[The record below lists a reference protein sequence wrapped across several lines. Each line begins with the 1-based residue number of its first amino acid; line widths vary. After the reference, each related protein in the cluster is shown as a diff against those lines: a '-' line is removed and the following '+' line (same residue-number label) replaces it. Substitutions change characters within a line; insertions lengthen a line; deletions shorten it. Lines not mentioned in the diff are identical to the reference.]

1 MVSIVFASD
10 NYHRDFLCKG
20 EAKFNHHQDAI
31 QAVAR
36 AGHGRVLVSN
46 GKVVNVERNTTGG
59 FVRGH
64 VDIETAGR
72 LLTINFQNENLLARF
87 DDGQIVASVPD
98 LITLV
103 EQDSAEPLATEIVK
117 YGYRVSVLVFPAAEP
132 MTTSQALDFVGL
144 KAFGYDFPDYQY
156 TPTCAPM
163 RSVWD
168 IFYNKT
174 VQH

>member
-1 MVSIVFASD
+1 MVSVVSALVCHKSD
-10 NYHRDFLCKG
+10 LLCKG
-20 EAKFNHHQDAI
+20 EAKFNHRQDAI

-36 AGHGRVLVSN
+36 VGHGRVLVSN
-46 GKVVNVERNTTGG
+46 GKVVNVERNTAGG

-64 VDIETAGR
+64 VSIETAGR
-72 LLTINFQNENLLARF
+72 LLTIDFQNENLLARF

-117 YGYRVSVLVFPAAEP
+117 YGYRVSVLVLPAAEP
-132 MTTSQALDFVGL
+132 MTTPQALDFVGL
-144 KAFGYDFPDYQY
+144 KAFGYNFPDYQY
-156 TPTCAPM
+156 TPTYAPNT
-163 RSVWD
+163 SVWD

-174 VQH
+174 VQR